1 MYPTYDFACPVVD
14 SLEGVTHALRTSE
27 YRDRNPQY
35 EWMLEATG
43 VRKVEIWDY
52 ARINFTYTLLSKR
65 KLKWFVEEGHVRG
78 WDDPRF
84 PTVRGIRR
92 RGMTIEGLT
101 QFMLLQGPSHAITN
115 LEWDVIWTI
124 NKRIIDAVAPR
135 YTALDDAD
143 KVTATVTGSEA
154 PAEPTTKKMPLH
166 KKNADVGEKETTYSS
181 EILIDQA
188 DALSFEQDEEITLMD
203 WGNAFVRRISREAG
217 KVTALELELHLEGD
231 FKKTKKK
238 VTWLGVAPSRPLTP
252 VALLDYDYLIT
263 KKKLEEDDDVA
274 QCLAPVTEFVTPAVA
289 DPNVAALRKGAIIQF
304 ERKGFYIVDKVAGT
318 PSVVDPSAAGTDRME
333 LILIPDGRAA
343 SVASKA
349 AAAAAASTK
358 AAKAEAAPAAQSK
371 KQQKKAAKASNGTS
385 APPASLPEIAPEEAT
400 ETVLKSEVANGFDI
414 PVKTKMFKVANHCS
428 FFLTL
433 APFACTDYRV
443 DGVDG
448 SPHFDTKTEM
458 YSVKPVYE
466 Q

>member
-35 EWMLEATG
+35 EWMLEATK

-101 QFMLLQGPSHAITN
+101 QFMLLQGPSHALTN

-124 NKRIIDAVAPR
+124 NKRIIDPVAPR
-135 YTALDDAD
+135 YTAVDAKD
-143 KVTATVTGSEA
+143 VVTCAVSGPDCPSE
-154 PAEPTTKKMPLH
+154 PVSKPMPLH
-166 KKNADVGEKETTYSS
+166 KKNPDVGEKQTTFSN
-181 EILIDQA
+181 EILIDQE
-188 DALSFEQDEEITLMD
+188 DAKSFDQDEEITLMD
-203 WGNAFVRRISREAG
+203 WGNAYVRSITKDATTG
-217 KVTALELELHLEGD
+217 TVTSLGLELHLEGD

-238 VTWLGVAPSRPLTP
+238 VTWLGKSASRPFTP

-274 QCLAPVTEFVTPAVA
+274 KCLSPCSEFVTPAIA
-289 DPNVAALRKGAIIQF
+289 DANVVSLKKGTIIQF
-304 ERKGFYIVDKVAGT
+304 ERKGYFIVDKEKGQPSVLDSSDAGT
-318 PSVVDPSAAGTDRME
+318 QRVE

-349 AAAAAASTK
+349 APPEP
-358 AAKAEAAPAAQSK
+358 AAKTDNNKKGASSKDAPKKDVSSK
-371 KQQKKAAKASNGTS
+371 KEKKAKANGT
-385 APPASLPEIAPEEAT
+385 PAVAQQLPEIAPDEPV
-400 ETVLKSEVANGFDI
+400 ETIVKSEGTKGFDMPI
-414 PVKTKMFKVANHCS
+414 KTKMFRVSNH
-428 FFLTL
+428 L
-433 APFACTDYRV
+433 
-443 DGVDG
+443 G
-448 SPHFDTKTEM
+448 SPDFDVKTDM
-458 YSVKPVYE
+458 YPVKPIL
-466 Q
+466 